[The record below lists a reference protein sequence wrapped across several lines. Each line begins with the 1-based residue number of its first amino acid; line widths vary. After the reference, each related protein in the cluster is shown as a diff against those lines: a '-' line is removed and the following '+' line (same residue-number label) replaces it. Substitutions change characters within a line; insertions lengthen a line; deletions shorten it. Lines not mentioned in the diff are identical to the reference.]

1 VFDRLGRPPTPD
13 GYSIALP
20 EGADPAFATTA
31 REWFHTAGLT
41 KAQAESISGKWNEY
55 AVAQATQSQQAEQ
68 EALRVEHE
76 QLKADWGGAFGTQT
90 EIARRAAM
98 KLGLDE
104 QAIDALQK
112 AVGFSKTMKALAKAG
127 EAFGEDKA
135 LGVGEGTGLMTTPE
149 AARGRKAQ
157 LMADKDW
164 RAKAMNPASAEWAEM
179 KRLDKI
185 IAESLERA
193 A

>member
-1 VFDRLGRPPTPD
+1 
-13 GYSIALP
+13 
-20 EGADPAFATTA
+20 
-31 REWFHTAGLT
+31 
-41 KAQAESISGKWNEY
+41 
-55 AVAQATQSQQAEQ
+55 
-68 EALRVEHE
+68 
-76 QLKADWGGAFGTQT
+76 
-90 EIARRAAM
+90 
-98 KLGLDE
+98 
-104 QAIDALQK
+104 
-112 AVGFSKTMKALAKAG
+112 
-127 EAFGEDKA
+127 
-135 LGVGEGTGLMTTPE
+135 MTTPE